1 MVTRRCTSGFHILF
15 QHGMDTKI
23 EVIDA
28 IEKMQHSLS
37 QYRWFTYALQQ
48 ANNPSDRLP
57 DDWYQQV
64 QVETHILKQALAT
77 CNTYGTIMKVPHV
90 ANELLWW
97 MAIQNMGETA
107 LLAHIMELNVLQV
120 KRGEVRHMIHT
131 GPMPHTWWTRDPTHL
146 DGYDHQSLEEVL
158 QEAKEFFVGV
168 EEGKESLPLLCDM
181 DRMPSDSIGQ
191 LIESCDEMIHQEEEE
206 IHQLHG
212 VMQFCSEWL
221 TLFDSLGQVQD
232 QLEDF

>member
-1 MVTRRCTSGFHILF
+1 MDVRTANLSYLSMIIQYIGVRFRR
-15 QHGMDTKI
+15 
-23 EVIDA
+23 
-28 IEKMQHSLS
+28 
-37 QYRWFTYALQQ
+37 FTYALQQ

-97 MAIQNMGETA
+97 HGRTKYGRDRPAGTHHGVECAAGQKRRGETYDPHRSYA
-107 LLAHIMELNVLQV
+107 TYLVD
-120 KRGEVRHMIHT
+120 K
-131 GPMPHTWWTRDPTHL
+131 GPYPSGW
-146 DGYDHQSLEEVL
+146 EVL

-181 DRMPSDSIGQ
+181 DRMPSDSIGRM
-191 LIESCDEMIHQEEEE
+191 IESCDEMIHQEEEE
-206 IHQLHG
+206 IRRLHG
-212 VMQFCSEWL
+212 VMEFCSERL

-232 QLEDF
+232 QLEDFRVNSVTQPGASNK

>member
-1 MVTRRCTSGFHILF
+1 MDVRTANLSYLSMIIQYIGVRFRR
-15 QHGMDTKI
+15 
-23 EVIDA
+23 
-28 IEKMQHSLS
+28 
-37 QYRWFTYALQQ
+37 FTYALQQ

-97 MAIQNMGETA
+97 TA
-107 LLAHIMELNVLQV
+107 V
-120 KRGEVRHMIHT
+120 KRGEVRRMIHT
-131 GPMPHTWWTRDPTHL
+131 SPMPHTWWTRDPTHL
-146 DGYDHQSLEEVL
+146 DGYDRRSLEEVL

-181 DRMPSDSIGQ
+181 DRMPSDSIGRM
-191 LIESCDEMIHQEEEE
+191 IESCDEMIHQEEE
-206 IHQLHG
+206 IRQLH
-212 VMQFCSEWL
+212 V
-221 TLFDSLGQVQD
+221 
-232 QLEDF
+232 

>member
-1 MVTRRCTSGFHILF
+1 MAFPSTGPAVLVMHRYTTVASSALF
-15 QHGMDTKI
+15 RLISSHLAHDNCCAGI
-23 EVIDA
+23 GHLLFWPPRI
-28 IEKMQHSLS
+28 
-37 QYRWFTYALQQ
+37 RFTYALQQ

-97 MAIQNMGETA
+97 MAVQNMGETA

-120 KRGEVRHMIHT
+120 KRGEVRRMIHT
-131 GPMPHTWWTRDPTHL
+131 WSYATYLVDKGPYPSGW
-146 DGYDHQSLEEVL
+146 EVL

-191 LIESCDEMIHQEEEE
+191 D
-206 IHQLHG
+206 
-212 VMQFCSEWL
+212 
-221 TLFDSLGQVQD
+221 D
-232 QLEDF
+232 